1 MIVLTRYGLREWLAI
16 TVVLVP
22 ACAVCVW
29 WAFTWHRGW
38 WIGAAVAMILW
49 FAGLMFFRDPLGR
62 RPATDDPRD
71 LVSPADGRV
80 SAVLR
85 LDHHDAVGGPAL
97 LVRIFL
103 SVLDVHLNRAPCDG
117 TVERIDHKPGR
128 HLDARTEESAKVNES
143 LLMVLR
149 LEDGRSI
156 GVRQV
161 SGAIARRIVCAA
173 SPGERLVRG
182 QRYGMI
188 KFGSTTELI
197 VPAPGEGGARTGGGP
212 GVANGAGGGGVGA
225 PRCLVSVGD
234 RVIGGV
240 TILAR
245 LA

>member
-1 MIVLTRYGLREWLAI
+1 MIVLSRYGLREWLTI

-22 ACAVCVW
+22 ACAVAAW
-29 WAFTWHRGW
+29 WAIAWHPAW
-38 WIGAAVAMILW
+38 WIGAAVAAILW
-49 FAGLMFFRDPLGR
+49 FAGVMFFRDPLGR
-62 RPATDDPRD
+62 RPATDDPLD

-80 SAVLR
+80 SAVLS

-117 TVERIDHKPGR
+117 VVDRIEHRPGR
-128 HLDARTEESAKVNES
+128 YLDARTEESAKVNES

-149 LEDGRSI
+149 TGRDRAI

-161 SGAIARRIVCAA
+161 SGAIARRIVCTVR
-173 SPGERLVRG
+173 PGDSLVRA

-197 VPAPGEGGARTGGGP
+197 VPASDGSPPVAR
-212 GVANGAGGGGVGA
+212 V
-225 PRCLVSVGD
+225 RVGD
-234 RVIGGV
+234 RVTGGV

-245 LA
+245 ME